1 MKKLIIGLVALIV
14 GLYFVTDMASA
25 FTLAANEVY
34 KTDPTASAA
43 KIPDGF
49 EGGALD
55 FASSFLGYVIYA
67 CVKYLRWIGMGVL
80 TLITIAMVVWNRL
93 RIVREERESK

>member
-1 MKKLIIGLVALIV
+1 MKSLIIGLVALIV

-43 KIPDGF
+43 KIPGDF

-55 FASSFLGYVIYA
+55 FASSLFGYVIYA
-67 CVKYLRWIGMGVL
+67 CVKYLKWIGMGVL
-80 TLITIAMVVWNRL
+80 TLVTLGMVIWNRHS
-93 RIVREERESK
+93 ITAEERQSK

>member
-1 MKKLIIGLVALIV
+1 
-14 GLYFVTDMASA
+14 MASA

-55 FASSFLGYVIYA
+55 FASSLFGYVIYA
-67 CVKYLRWIGMGVL
+67 CVKYLKWVGMGVL
-80 TLITIAMVVWNRL
+80 TLVTLALVAWNRK
-93 RIVREERESK
+93 RIVAEETNHN